1 MSLLTEK
8 KNRNL
13 VKHRRIGLIT
23 LHFHHIF
30 QLVYLAYHLLQTLVV
45 IDQ

>member
-8 KNRNL
+8 HRNL

-30 QLVYLAYHLLQTLVV
+30 QLIDLAYHLLQTLVV

>member
-8 KNRNL
+8 HRNL

-30 QLVYLAYHLLQTLVV
+30 QLVDLAYHLLQTLVV